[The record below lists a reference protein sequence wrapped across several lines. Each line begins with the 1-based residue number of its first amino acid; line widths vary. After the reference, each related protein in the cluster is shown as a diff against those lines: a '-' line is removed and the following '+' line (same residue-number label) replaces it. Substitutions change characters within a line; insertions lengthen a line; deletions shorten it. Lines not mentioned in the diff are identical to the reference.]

1 MGIGQLAKIEE
12 ITLEMQVAAKQENWA
27 LLASLESRRVA
38 LIQVVDRTELRT
50 PDDQAMLARIIE
62 SNACLVQRL
71 QNRKTDIDFLL
82 NGLSGHSERDSG

>member
-38 LIQVVDRTELRT
+38 LVQAVDRTELRT

-82 NGLSGHSERDSG
+82 HGLSGHSERNS